1 LEALLKFPS
10 YDSELQQFLDSTPGV
25 SRQSL
30 KPEDITQLR
39 SDFFGRPIE
48 EIISGK
54 NLETFELTVPGYQG
68 ASLAM
73 TVIKPKGATKAL
85 PALFHIHS
93 GGMIAGDRF
102 VGMEMVADWAEEFQM
117 IATTIE
123 YRLAPEFP
131 DPYPIE
137 DCYAALQYISDHSQ
151 DLGIDSSKIILVGM
165 SAGGGLCAGVTL
177 MARDRKGPK
186 IFAQLLMCPM
196 LDESNSSA
204 SSYQFQDLGL
214 WDRGS
219 NEVGW
224 NSLLGNRRHGPEVS
238 IYASPTKNQDYEN
251 LPKTFLDVGSLEV
264 FRSEIV
270 RFAEKIW
277 GAGGDCELHVWA
289 NAFHGF
295 DLSVPEA
302 NISKQALVARKQ
314 WLKRALA

>member
-1 LEALLKFPS
+1 
-10 YDSELQQFLDSTPGV
+10 
-25 SRQSL
+25 
-30 KPEDITQLR
+30 
-39 SDFFGRPIE
+39 
-48 EIISGK
+48 
-54 NLETFELTVPGYQG
+54 
-68 ASLAM
+68 
-73 TVIKPKGATKAL
+73 
-85 PALFHIHS
+85 
-93 GGMIAGDRF
+93 
-102 VGMEMVADWAEEFQM
+102 
-117 IATTIE
+117 
-123 YRLAPEFP
+123 LAPEFP

-177 MARDRKGPK
+177 MSRDRKGPK

-238 IYASPTKNQDYEN
+238 IYASPAKNQDYEN

-277 GAGGDCELHVWA
+277 DAGGDCELHVWA